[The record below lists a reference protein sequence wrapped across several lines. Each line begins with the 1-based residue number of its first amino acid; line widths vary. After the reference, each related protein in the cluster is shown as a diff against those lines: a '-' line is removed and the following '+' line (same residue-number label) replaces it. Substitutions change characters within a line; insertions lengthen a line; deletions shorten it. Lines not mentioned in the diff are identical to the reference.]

1 MVVGTGCDIIEI
13 KRIREAS
20 ENLTFLNKCFS
31 DDEMAL
37 FRKRKMRFET
47 VAGNFG
53 AKEAV
58 SKALGTGFRGFGIK
72 EIEVL
77 RDEFEAPFV
86 ILSGGALK
94 IALDKKI
101 MNIKVSISHC
111 RDYAMA
117 YAVAEGGEL

>member
-1 MVVGTGCDIIEI
+1 M
-13 KRIREAS
+13 
-20 ENLTFLNKCFS
+20 NLQRLLC
-31 DDEMAL
+31 
-37 FRKRKMRFET
+37 
-47 VAGNFG
+47 
-53 AKEAV
+53 
-58 SKALGTGFRGFGIK
+58 
-72 EIEVL
+72 
-77 RDEFEAPFV
+77 